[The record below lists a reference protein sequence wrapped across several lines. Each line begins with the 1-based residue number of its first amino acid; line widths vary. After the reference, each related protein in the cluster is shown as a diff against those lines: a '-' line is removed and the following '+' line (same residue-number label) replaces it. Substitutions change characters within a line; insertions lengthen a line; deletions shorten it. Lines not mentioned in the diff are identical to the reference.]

1 MRATEV
7 VDLIHGAEPR
17 VTSPFARVPRSAVL
31 EAETAGVAG
40 LHGDTV
46 EFEVQVWRDPESR
59 GGRKHH
65 LRVSTSTGFSRTWG
79 YSGRRVDQCWTEY
92 WEILA
97 AIAVN
102 AGGTYA
108 VTRTKERGL
117 G

>member
-1 MRATEV
+1 MRVTEV
-7 VDLIHGAEPR
+7 VDLISGAEPR
-17 VTSPFARVPRSAVL
+17 AASPFARVPRSALL
-31 EAETAGVAG
+31 EAETAGVAS
-40 LHGDTV
+40 LHGEPV
-46 EFEVQVWRDPESR
+46 QFEAQVWRDPASR

-65 LRVSTSTGFSRTWG
+65 LRVSTSTGFSRTWS
-79 YSGRRVDQCWTEY
+79 YSGRRVDRCWSEY

-117 G
+117 P